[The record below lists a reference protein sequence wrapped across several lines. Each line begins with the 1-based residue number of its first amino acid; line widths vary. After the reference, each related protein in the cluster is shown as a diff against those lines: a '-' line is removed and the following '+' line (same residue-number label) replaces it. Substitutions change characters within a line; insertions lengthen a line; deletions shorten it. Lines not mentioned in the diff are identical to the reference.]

1 MMRMIAALDA
11 RRGIATDDGIP
22 WTLPSDQRF
31 FVETTRS
38 GVILMG
44 FNTFREFT
52 SPMHGR
58 VNYVATRRTAPLGA
72 GFVAVPDAA
81 EFVCDHADECI
92 DNIGGAGLFRSTLA
106 LADELVLTRI
116 DADFHCTKFF
126 PPFEAQFALA
136 TESAPLEENG
146 VRFTFQTWRPAPAR

>member
-1 MMRMIAALDA
+1 MRMIAAIDS

-22 WTLPSDQRF
+22 WTLPADQRF
-31 FVETTRS
+31 FVETTKD

-58 VNYVATRRTAPLGA
+58 VNYVATRRSTPLGT

-81 EFVCDHADECI
+81 EFVCEHADERI
-92 DNIGGAGLFRSTLA
+92 NNIGGAGLFRSTLA

-116 DADFHCTKFF
+116 EADFHCTKFF
-126 PPFEAQFALA
+126 PPFEDHFVLA
-136 TESAPLEENG
+136 TKSEPVEENG
-146 VRFTFQTWRPAPAR
+146 VRFTYETWRPVRAR